1 MDFQKILTQLQEG
14 SRSQRRRKEQ
24 LDKEKKGSL
33 AALLKKTKNAEEKA
47 QAEQKLQEAIT
58 AQLRYVAKIKQ
69 GNANS
74 MRSFGIRIFFLKFY
88 NKPLAQELKSIEQL
102 MQTFQDW
109 LQMYEKAVQKRE
121 GKEEQNA
128 NTSLKKILLQYEKE
142 KKRWEQ
148 RAAKEKELRDKATM
162 ILAIL
167 LLTATILLFKETKEV
182 VYDAEIFGEKN
193 RWNPLNPFFPLRA

>member
-1 MDFQKILTQLQEG
+1 MDYQKILTQLQEG

-24 LDKEKKGSL
+24 LDQQKKQAF
-33 AALLKKTKNAEEKA
+33 AALQKKTKNAEKKR
-47 QAEQKLQEAIT
+47 QAEQKLQDAIT
-58 AQLRYVAKIKQ
+58 AQLRYAAKIKQ

-74 MRSFGIRIFFLKFY
+74 MRTFGIRIFFLKFY
-88 NKPLAQELKSIEQL
+88 NKPLAQELKSIEQV
-102 MQTFQDW
+102 MQTFQEW
-109 LQMYEKAVQKRE
+109 LQGYEKIIQTKDW
-121 GKEEQNA
+121 KEEQKA
-128 NTSLKKILLQYEKE
+128 NTALKKIITEYEKE
-142 KKRWEQ
+142 TKKWEQ

-162 ILAIL
+162 MLAIL